1 MRYAI
6 TVNDFLIYGSLL
18 GSSFLS
24 ATLLPGSSEAVLI
37 ALLVAQK
44 GSVYGLLL
52 AASVGNT
59 LGGLTNIFLGRLMPQ
74 NGQGRWH
81 DTALTWLHRW
91 GPAALIFSW
100 LPVAGDLLCVLAGWL
115 RFSWLPCVLF
125 LALGKTLRYIFI
137 AIATIQGMEWWH

>member
-1 MRYAI
+1 M
-6 TVNDFLIYGSLL
+6 NEFLTYGSLF

-37 ALLVAQK
+37 ALLIAQK

-59 LGGLTNIFLGRLMPQ
+59 LGGLTNILLGRLMPAT
-74 NGQGRWH
+74 GLGRWH
-81 DTALTWLHRW
+81 DTAMTWLQRW
-91 GPAALIFSW
+91 GPAALLFSW
-100 LPVAGDLLCVLAGWL
+100 LPVVGDLLCVLAGWL

-125 LALGKTLRYIFI
+125 LALGKTLRYIV
-137 AIATIQGMEWWH
+137 IATATLQGMQWWH